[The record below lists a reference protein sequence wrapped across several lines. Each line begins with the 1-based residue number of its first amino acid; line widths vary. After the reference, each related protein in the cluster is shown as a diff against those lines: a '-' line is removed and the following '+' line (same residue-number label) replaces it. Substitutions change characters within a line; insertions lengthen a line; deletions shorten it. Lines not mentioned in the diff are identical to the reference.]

1 VITKAAFFA
10 GHQSGNP
17 WQVMMTAIRKG
28 ALGFL
33 VIAALVGA
41 TACSPAPLKA
51 PLTFQKD
58 IQLPKDTGAP
68 SIDLLALDS
77 RNGLLYAPHGS
88 NNALDIVDT
97 RAERYVGSIPGLPGI
112 KGIALTSDPNIVFTS
127 NASDG
132 TVSVVDV
139 KALKTIASIN
149 VGGAPDAIDYDPV
162 HALVVVSLGTDN
174 HVAFIDEKTRN
185 IQGKLTLDGKP
196 ELMAVDQKQGLIYL
210 AINDKNKVVEIDP
223 VSRSIVKTYSGCD
236 INSPAG
242 LVYDPDNQRLFV
254 ANAISHSANVVSVI
268 DVLLE
273 RCLGSVDVDHSP
285 DQAAFNSH
293 LHHLYVANAG
303 SNNVSVI
310 DAVSLKPLG
319 IVGTGKQAGTIA
331 ADPTTDKIAVAATR
345 AGIIAI
351 YHDP

>member
-1 VITKAAFFA
+1 MV
-10 GHQSGNP
+10 S
-17 WQVMMTAIRKG
+17 AIRE
-28 ALGFL
+28 AVLGFL
-33 VIAALVGA
+33 LIATLASA
-41 TACSPAPLKA
+41 AACSPAPLKA

-58 IQLPKDTGAP
+58 IQLPRDASAP

-97 RAERYVGSIPGLPGI
+97 RAERYVGSVPNLPGI
-112 KGIALTSDPNIVFTS
+112 KGISLTSDPNIVFTS

-132 TVSVVDV
+132 TVSAVDV
-139 KALKTIASIN
+139 KALKMIASIR

-162 HALVVVSLGTDN
+162 HALVVVSLGSDN
-174 HVAFIDEKTRN
+174 HVAFIDEKTR
-185 IQGKLTLDGKP
+185 QVEGKLTLDGKP
-196 ELMAVDQKQGLIYL
+196 ELMAVDRQQGQIYL
-210 AINDKNKVVEIDP
+210 AINDRNKVVQIDP
-223 VSRSIVKTYSGCD
+223 VSRSIIKAYSGCD
-236 INSPAG
+236 IKSPAG
-242 LVYDPDNQRLFV
+242 LVYDPDDQRLFV

-268 DVLLE
+268 DVLLD

-310 DAVSLKPLG
+310 DTVSLKPLG
-319 IVGTGKQAGTIA
+319 IVGTGLSLIH
-331 ADPTTDKIAVAATR
+331 I
-345 AGIIAI
+345 
-351 YHDP
+351 